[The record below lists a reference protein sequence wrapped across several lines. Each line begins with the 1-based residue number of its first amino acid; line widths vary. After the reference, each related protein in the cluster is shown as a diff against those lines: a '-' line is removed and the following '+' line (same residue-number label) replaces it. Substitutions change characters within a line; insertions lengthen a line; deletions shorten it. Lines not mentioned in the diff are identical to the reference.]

1 MRSIRGYSTLAT
13 PLTALA
19 KKQAFQWTETTSQAF
34 VNLKQAL
41 TSPPVLALP
50 NFTLPFVIKCDALAS
65 RIGAV
70 LMQNYHPIVWNT
82 RVQRGLHQLM
92 REREMLGILL
102 AIKEWRQYLLSKE
115 FIIKTDH
122 KPLKYLLEQRLDI
135 EA

>member
-1 MRSIRGYSTLAT
+1 
-13 PLTALA
+13 
-19 KKQAFQWTETTSQAF
+19 
-34 VNLKQAL
+34 
-41 TSPPVLALP
+41 
-50 NFTLPFVIKCDALAS
+50 
-65 RIGAV
+65 
-70 LMQNYHPIVWNT
+70 MQNYHPIVWNT